1 VYHIGV
7 EFQFIKKIACS
18 YKNVQ
23 ILFSQIKQNDVMQNT
38 ITAKLVWLLK
48 VLDEGWST
56 QLDQDIQKGLPRLL
70 LIRNLYKLNC
80 KARLLCLTVCS
91 GTLTMKTSHLK
102 SSTSARHLLSLIIK
116 FYWILFSKEH
126 LNLWLRKRT
135 YKEAVSIASNK
146 QCLN

>member
-1 VYHIGV
+1 
-7 EFQFIKKIACS
+7 
-18 YKNVQ
+18 
-23 ILFSQIKQNDVMQNT
+23 MQNT

-102 SSTSARHLLSLIIK
+102 SSTSARHLLSLILK
-116 FYWILFSKEH
+116 CY
-126 LNLWLRKRT
+126 
-135 YKEAVSIASNK
+135 
-146 QCLN
+146 